1 VKIDKTNIIKRIDD
15 LLEDSKKIV
24 QGNTVYPDKVE
35 QTVFETMSIINICYG
50 EKSAQYK
57 ALIDLRDKFIRAG
70 SSWWNVNAYDI
81 TAFVKGF
88 LNALKIDL
96 ENNLLIN
103 FQDQVAGEIYG
114 DLISLSK
121 RLIDEGH
128 KEPAVV
134 LACGALEDS
143 MKKFATKNGISV
155 FDADLSTVVNSLK
168 AAGLI
173 KGTQAGVAQSYVK
186 LRNKAFHAQFDNI
199 ELPEVSS
206 LIAFIESFILENF

>member
-1 VKIDKTNIIKRIDD
+1 MKIDKTSIFKRIDD
-15 LLEDSKKIV
+15 LLEGNEKII
-24 QGNTVYPDKVE
+24 QGNTVHTDKVE
-35 QTVFETMSIINICYG
+35 QTVFGTLSIINICYG
-50 EKSAQYK
+50 EKSAQYN
-57 ALIDLRDKFIRAG
+57 ALIHLRDKFIKAG
-70 SSWWNVNAYDI
+70 SGWWQANAHDI

-114 DLISLSK
+114 DFISLSK

-143 MKKFATKNGISV
+143 MKKFASKNGISV
-155 FDADLSTVVNSLK
+155 FYADLSNVVNSLK

-186 LRNKAFHAQFDNI
+186 LRNKAFHAQFENI